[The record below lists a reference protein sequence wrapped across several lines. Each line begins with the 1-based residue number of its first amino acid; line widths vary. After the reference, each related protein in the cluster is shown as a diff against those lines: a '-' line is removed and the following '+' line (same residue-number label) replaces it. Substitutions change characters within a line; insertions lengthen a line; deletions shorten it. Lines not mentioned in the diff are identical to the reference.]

1 MAVRKATS
9 VATLLAFLAA
19 FAAASASVRAQR
31 GLEYE
36 VKAAYLYNIVSFVT
50 WPPDAFAGPADP
62 IRLCVFEK
70 DPFGPM
76 LDSAIRGA
84 LAEQHP
90 MVAERISSI
99 DMISRCHLVF
109 VPHDSADWT
118 DQVRRAAAQRPIL
131 IVGESNDFLQHG
143 GMIAFVIEG
152 GRVRFDVNVHTAAS
166 QGLKMSSRLLQ
177 VARRIYGRGPS

>member
-1 MAVRKATS
+1 VAFRRATS
-9 VATLLAFLAA
+9 AGTLFAFLAA
-19 FAAASASVRAQR
+19 LTGSSVVVRAQR

-50 WPPDAFAGPADP
+50 WPPDAFGGPSDP

-70 DPFGPM
+70 DPFGPL
-76 LDSAIRGA
+76 LDNTIRGA
-84 LAEQHP
+84 MAEQRP
-90 MVAERISSI
+90 MVAERIGSI
-99 DMISRCHLVF
+99 EMISRCHLVF

-118 DQVRRAAAQRPIL
+118 DQVRRAATQRPIL
-131 IVGESNDFLQHG
+131 IVGESDNFLQRG

-152 GRVRFDVNVHTAAS
+152 GRVRFDVNVQNATS

-177 VARRIYGRGPS
+177 VARRIYGKGPS

>member
-1 MAVRKATS
+1 MTIRRTTS
-9 VATLLAFLAA
+9 VGTLVAFLAA
-19 FAAASASVRAQR
+19 FAGSSAGVRAQR

-50 WPPDAFAGPADP
+50 WPPDAFGGPADP

-76 LDSAIRGA
+76 LDNAIRGA
-84 LAEQHP
+84 VAEQRP
-90 MVAERISSI
+90 MVAERISNI
-99 DMISRCHLVF
+99 ETISRCHLVF

-118 DQVRRAAAQRPIL
+118 DQVRRAATQRPIL
-131 IVGESNDFLQHG
+131 IVGESDDFLQRG

-152 GRVRFDVNVHTAAS
+152 GRVRFDVNVQTATS